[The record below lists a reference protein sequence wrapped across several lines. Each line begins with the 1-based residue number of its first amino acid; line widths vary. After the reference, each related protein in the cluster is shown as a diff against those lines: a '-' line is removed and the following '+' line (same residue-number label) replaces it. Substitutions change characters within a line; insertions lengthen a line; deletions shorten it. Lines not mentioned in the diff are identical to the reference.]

1 MDQETLKQ
9 LLKNMI
15 DETEKNNI
23 TTIKDMIQ
31 MLAFEMKKVS

>member
-15 DETEKNNI
+15 DETEKNNL

-31 MLAFEMKKVS
+31 VLAVEMRKVS